1 MWLATMLAAAA
12 IAASPPAKGGAPSA
26 PADAPAAPAAAQKA
40 TPPSPSVGIEWNGR
54 GRVEYQ
60 VSHKLHEVQGVTEEA
75 TVRMTTSGD
84 TLEVVAKAPVASF
97 QSGNGNRDRHAMQA
111 IEGDKFPM
119 VEIRGTARGATFPL
133 AGVEARVPLQARVD
147 FHGVTVTQ
155 EIPVVFKVAGPNK
168 IEATF
173 EFLVSLEA
181 HKVERPSLFTVKVA
195 DAMTVRGTMVLERIV
210 AAAPSASD

>member
-12 IAASPPAKGGAPSA
+12 IAATPPAKGGT
-26 PADAPAAPAAAQKA
+26 PAAPEAEPAAPVAAQKA
-40 TPPSPSVGIEWNGR
+40 PAGIEWSGR

-60 VSHKLHEVQGVTEEA
+60 VSHKLHEVHGVTDEA

-84 TLEVVAKAPVASF
+84 TLEVVARAPVASF

-111 IEGDKFPM
+111 IEGDKFPT
-119 VEIRGTARGATFPL
+119 VEIRGTARGFTFPL
-133 AGVEARVPLQARVD
+133 GAAEARVPLQARVD
-147 FHGVTVTQ
+147 FHGVTLSQ
-155 EIPVVFKVAGPNK
+155 EIPVVLKAAGPNK
-168 IEATF
+168 VEATF
-173 EFLVSLEA
+173 EFPVSLEA

-195 DAMTVRGTMVLERIV
+195 DAMTVRGKIVLERIV